1 MAHSDD
7 VRVSES
13 KNAVD
18 LHIDPTD
25 SDSSKSIPSTKV
37 IPLIATLPLA
47 APEEPRSW
55 WQRRPRQDGE
65 AVATRR
71 SVFDDPDMARRYQP
85 RPDWEN
91 LHRFDPSERWTFNEE
106 RKVIRKIDRRIMV
119 FACVMFMA
127 LELDRSNLSQAVSD
141 NFLPDLKMD
150 TNG

>member
-1 MAHSDD
+1 MVQSG
-7 VRVSES
+7 VLGPSEV
-13 KNAVD
+13 KNNVD

-25 SDSSKSIPSTKV
+25 SDSSKSSPPTKV
-37 IPLIATLPLA
+37 TPLISTLPLA

-55 WQRRPRQDGE
+55 WQRRPKQDGD

-71 SVFDDPDMARRYQP
+71 SVFDDPDMAKRYQP
-85 RPDWEN
+85 RSDWEN

-106 RKVIRKIDRRIMV
+106 RKVIRKIDKRIMI
-119 FACVMFMA
+119 FTCVMFMA